1 MFLDIKSKQTLVNGK
16 TGLVKKILCPHNF
29 KFIFWLF
36 SNKLNIMRKI
46 NTFLGK

>member
-16 TGLVKKILCPHNF
+16 TGLVKKILWSHNF
-29 KFIFWLF
+29 KFTSKEL